1 MKWVIGS
8 FVFFALFIGTLSIVC
23 MRQDINLV
31 SATYYQDEL
40 VHQQKMNQQKNLLEL
55 TEQPV
60 ITLANALVSISFAPI
75 ANMDKGEVRLAR
87 PSDPK
92 LDQHFNL
99 SNQATQSF
107 QLTRWEKGLY
117 RVTMTWSMK
126 GKDYYFEKLMVL

>member
-1 MKWVIGS
+1 
-8 FVFFALFIGTLSIVC
+8 
-23 MRQDINLV
+23 
-31 SATYYQDEL
+31 
-40 VHQQKMNQQKNLLEL
+40 MNQQKNLLEL

-75 ANMDKGEVRLAR
+75 ANMDKGELRLAR

-99 SNQATQSF
+99 SNQAIQSF

-117 RVTMTWSMK
+117 RVTMTWSMQ

>member
-1 MKWVIGS
+1 MKWVIGA

-55 TEQPV
+55 AEQPV
-60 ITLANALVSISFAPI
+60 ITLANSHVSISFASL
-75 ANMDKGEVRLAR
+75 ATMDKGEVRLAR

-92 LDQHFNL
+92 LDQHFDL

-117 RVTMTWSMK
+117 RVTMTWSMQ

>member
-60 ITLANALVSISFAPI
+60 ITLANALVSISFVPI
-75 ANMDKGEVRLAR
+75 ANMDKGELRLAR

>member
-23 MRQDINLV
+23 MRQEINLV

-117 RVTMTWSMK
+117 RVTMTWSVQ